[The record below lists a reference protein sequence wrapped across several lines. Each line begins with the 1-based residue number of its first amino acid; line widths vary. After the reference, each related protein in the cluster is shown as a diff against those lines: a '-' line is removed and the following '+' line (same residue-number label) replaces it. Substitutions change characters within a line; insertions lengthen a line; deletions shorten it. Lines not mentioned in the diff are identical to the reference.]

1 MQCSTT
7 RQENL
12 IKSGKNSYHNYNY
25 KMPGNVIK
33 LFIFKSMLVPVT
45 YTTTSE
51 YFTFLKPFQIIVRA
65 NVL

>member
-12 IKSGKNSYHNYNY
+12 IKPGKNTYHDYNY

-33 LFIFKSMLVPVT
+33 LLIFKSMLVPVT

-51 YFTFLKPFQIIVRA
+51 YFTRF
-65 NVL
+65 

>member
-12 IKSGKNSYHNYNY
+12 IKPGKNTYHNYNY

-33 LFIFKSMLVPVT
+33 LLILVFKSMLVPVT

-51 YFTFLKPFQIIVRA
+51 YFTRF
-65 NVL
+65 